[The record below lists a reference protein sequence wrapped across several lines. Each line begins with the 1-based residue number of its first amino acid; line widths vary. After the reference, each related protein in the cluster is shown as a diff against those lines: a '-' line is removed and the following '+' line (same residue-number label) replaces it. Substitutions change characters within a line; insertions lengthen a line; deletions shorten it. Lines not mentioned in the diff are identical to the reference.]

1 MKLARAL
8 VALTLL
14 LQASSLY
21 AGDEVVVPVSPRPN
35 PLAPIGRAIGN
46 VAVGIGEW
54 ITSIFVGSAE
64 ELGLTAVG
72 AVNATDTFVTEKV
85 PLVFEGAARYANDT
99 KSDNE

>member
-8 VALTLL
+8 VVLTLIV
-14 LQASSLY
+14 QASSLY

-35 PLAPIGRAIGN
+35 PLAPIGRAIVN
-46 VAVGIGEW
+46 VATGIGEW
-54 ITSIFVGSAE
+54 IGSIFIGSAE
-64 ELGLTAVG
+64 ELGLTAAG

>member
-8 VALTLL
+8 VVLTLV
-14 LQASSLY
+14 LQAASLQ
-21 AGDEVVVPVSPRPN
+21 AGEEVVVPVSPRPN

-46 VAVGIGEW
+46 VVIGIGEW
-54 ITSIFVGSAE
+54 IGSIFIGSAE

-85 PLVFEGAARYANDT
+85 PKVFEGAARYANDT
-99 KSDNE
+99 KSDND